1 MKHEAAKNI
10 VFVAGK
16 SGGHIIPCATLAQ
29 DYNNHGYTTF
39 FFTSNGTL
47 DKKII
52 DSYSFLDRVIPL
64 KINTETG
71 FFKNILFIYYFLR
84 TFIQSFKELRT
95 IRPEKVV
102 SSGGSVGLPVCFAAW
117 VLRIPV
123 ELYELNVVPGR
134 AIKLLSKIAT
144 TTYVCFHESKKF
156 LPKAVYA
163 PYPVRFTAQDVLS
176 KTEACKELGLDQ
188 DKKTVVVLGG
198 SQGSQFIN
206 NLVVSWLKTN
216 PEQHKNLQI
225 FHQTGSK
232 DLDGLKQAYSSLAVS
247 AIICDY
253 TKEIQQVYSAAD
265 IILARAGAGTLFE
278 ILFFKKKALIIPLE
292 GASTDHQVDN
302 AYAMMQEYPEYFKV
316 VRQSEAN
323 ATLLSQHIG
332 V

>member
-1 MKHEAAKNI
+1 MHETAKHI

-29 DYNNHGYTTF
+29 DYKKQGYATF
-39 FFTSNGTL
+39 FFTSNGAL

-64 KINTETG
+64 AIHTETG
-71 FFKNILFIYYFLR
+71 FFKNIVFVYHFVR

-95 IRPEKVV
+95 IKPEKVI
-102 SSGGSVGLPVCFAAW
+102 SSGGSVALPVCFAAW
-117 VLRIPV
+117 VLRIPI

-144 TTYVCFHESKKF
+144 TTYVCFHESKKL
-156 LPKAVYA
+156 LPKAIYA
-163 PYPVRFTAQDVLS
+163 PYPVRFTAQDVVS
-176 KTEACKELGLDQ
+176 KTEACKQLGLDTH
-188 DKKTVVVLGG
+188 KKTVVVLGG

-206 NLVVSWLKTN
+206 TLVVSWLKTI
-216 PEQHKNLQI
+216 PEQYKNLQI

-232 DLDGLKQAYSSLAVS
+232 DLDTLKKAYSSLAVT
-247 AIICDY
+247 AVICDY
-253 TKEIQQVYSAAD
+253 KEEMQQVYSAAD